1 MDEQRQQAYMELVQV
16 LLQCEQGQEEAML
29 AAQPELVDEGLVLTA
44 LAFAQMVGKQQEE
57 GAQVAAQWLMDFAA
71 DLAEKLGM
79 SLPLV
84 DDETEEMGQE
94 DLDFLNLLMKAEMED
109 VQQVPQLFA
118 QNLQRL
124 QPSLG
129 RMMIWL
135 VEQGLKQGDSK
146 TAEACARLIGNIVIK
161 LSEFQLGNRSQNIE
175 IVLAGYAAVLMV
187 YTQGNSPEIWAT
199 TQNNIAIAYS
209 NRIKGDIAEN
219 LEKAITGYEAA
230 LKVHTQEDF
239 PIDWAMTQNN
249 MANVYVNRIKGD
261 RAENLEKAITGY
273 EAALKVRTRKDFPI
287 QWANT
292 QNNMASAYSNR
303 IKGDVAEN
311 LEKAITGYEA
321 ALKVHTQEDL
331 PIDWA
336 GTQNNMANVYVNRIK
351 GDRAE
356 NLEKAIAGYDAV
368 LKVYTRE
375 DFPIQWASTQ
385 NNMANAYSDRIK
397 GDETENLKKAI
408 TGYDEVLNVR
418 TRKDFPI
425 QWAMTQRG
433 YASLYEQLGQ
443 PELSLRHY
451 HDALEV
457 FTANEF
463 PRDWAIIQLGIARIA
478 IKHQGDY
485 TVAVKTL
492 EISISHLLARR
503 SDMTLLAETIFEL
516 ARSLHYIGQLDEART
531 HFRDCIRLYKR
542 LDSPLQEAAVTAAL
556 GNLEMQMGYITD
568 AQKHLQS
575 ALAYY
580 QRADDDKA
588 GDRIASI
595 QNLLQHLPTP
605 ESIA

>member
-209 NRIKGDIAEN
+209 NRIKGDI
-219 LEKAITGYEAA
+219 
-230 LKVHTQEDF
+230 
-239 PIDWAMTQNN
+239 
-249 MANVYVNRIKGD
+249 
-261 RAENLEKAITGY
+261 AENLEKAITGY